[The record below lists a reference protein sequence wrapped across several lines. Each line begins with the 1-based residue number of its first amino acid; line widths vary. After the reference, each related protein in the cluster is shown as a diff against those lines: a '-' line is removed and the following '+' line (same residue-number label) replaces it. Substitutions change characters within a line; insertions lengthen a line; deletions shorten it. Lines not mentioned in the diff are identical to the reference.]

1 MARMS
6 YLPDDGHG
14 GGAGGGE
21 DRPGPNLSE
30 LLNERLCARNSNT
43 KFVRTLRSSF
53 QVCSSFEVRSKYT

>member
-53 QVCSSFEVRSKYT
+53 